1 MIMAIAILS
10 ALCMV
15 IGVIIGFEW
24 GEHKARKVE
33 APVPVVP
40 DYDPDNPMNG
50 KIKRETVVICGR
62 EWEIMH
68 P

>member
-1 MIMAIAILS
+1 MAIAALS

-15 IGVIIGFEW
+15 IGAVIGYEW

-33 APVPVVP
+33 APVPVTP

-50 KIKRETVVICGR
+50 GIKRETVVICGR